1 MHAKPF
7 FEFSYLFTKAE
18 IFYLYILYSMFAI
31 DIIALVIK
39 SVQSKQVCKLAF
51 HIKIL
56 AFNDSCSSIS
66 IDFQTSLQT
75 QLLVMGQAGHFDS
88 NSTRI
93 DPF

>member
-1 MHAKPF
+1 
-7 FEFSYLFTKAE
+7 
-18 IFYLYILYSMFAI
+18 MFAI

-39 SVQSKQVCKLAF
+39 IVQSKQGCKLAF

-56 AFNDSCSSIS
+56 AFNDLCSFSSTTDIHT
-66 IDFQTSLQT
+66 FLQT
-75 QLLVMGQAGHFDS
+75 RLLVMGQAGHFDS